1 MAGDQPAP
9 RVRLFVAADLPDDVR
24 AALAAWRP
32 SDGALRP
39 VAPEYLHVTL
49 CFLGSV
55 AESLVEPVGAA
66 TVACAA
72 PVGPLA
78 VGGGLWL
85 PPRRPRVLAVALE
98 DPEGRLGEVQAAV
111 SSAMERVAGYRPEV
125 RPFLPHVTVARVRR
139 GEKAPRGELAP
150 PPEVRFA
157 PTALTLYR
165 SHLSPKGARY
175 EALAGVELG

>member
-98 DPEGRLGEVQAAV
+98 DPEVGSARCRPRCHRRWSAWPATGRRCG
-111 SSAMERVAGYRPEV
+111 
-125 RPFLPHVTVARVRR
+125 
-139 GEKAPRGELAP
+139 
-150 PPEVRFA
+150 
-157 PTALTLYR
+157 R
-165 SHLSPKGARY
+165 SCRT
-175 EALAGVELG
+175 